1 MNAGMTRYLAESLG
15 WLLGLGRLVV
25 HTLVGFIS
33 RMVPVPNCFTSTP
46 STTQDGTNTNL
57 EHASISLSK
66 RSKDI
71 SPLETFW
78 VVLKI
83 CRLVVVVIIKEA
95 LIPSQ
100 GAGWRCWTNSQKQKK
115 TQIPKHKHARD
126 VVGDHVR
133 RVFLLK
139 GLAGS
144 AQVGHS
150 ATYTFNPTSSTACL
164 IQQHPHQKKQTTNK
178 LTNNQ

>member
-46 STTQDGTNTNL
+46 STTWDGTNTNL

-66 RSKDI
+66 RSKEI
-71 SPLETFW
+71 SLLETFW
-78 VVLKI
+78 VVLNF
-83 CRLVVVVIIKEA
+83 CRLVVVVIIGEA

-100 GAGWRCWTNSQKQKK
+100 GAGWRC
-115 TQIPKHKHARD
+115 
-126 VVGDHVR
+126 
-133 RVFLLK
+133 
-139 GLAGS
+139 
-144 AQVGHS
+144 
-150 ATYTFNPTSSTACL
+150 
-164 IQQHPHQKKQTTNK
+164 
-178 LTNNQ
+178 